1 MVSRLGW
8 RNGARALADIIVAAL
23 IFSLASACAA
33 HAEPLKIG
41 AVKIAAVG
49 PIYIA
54 VERGYFAAEGLEAE
68 IVYFDAAEPIAVA
81 AASGAIDFGVT
92 GVSAGLYNLAGQG
105 ALKIVAAQAHE
116 AKGYQVNG
124 FIVSNA
130 AFDDGLTSFKALA
143 GHSIAVAQ
151 IGSPLHYAAALVA
164 MKYGIALT
172 SLRFLPLQAN
182 ANILTAV
189 AGGRADTGVVP
200 ATALAPVLA
209 RGQIRLLGWI
219 GDETPWQ
226 SSAIFTASRTVVERA
241 DFVHRFLTAF
251 RRGTRDYHAAFSA
264 DDGTRRDGPAA
275 PEILAILAKY
285 TGQSEQQLRTG
296 IAYIDAEGRIDLADM
311 QRQIAWFT
319 DQRMLKNEIPI
330 DAVIDRASVIPLPAR
345 LVPR

>member
-1 MVSRLGW
+1 MGTRLGW
-8 RNGARALADIIVAAL
+8 RAGARAMGGLLAAFFLLAAAE
-23 IFSLASACAA
+23 SPAE
-33 HAEPLKIG
+33 AEPVKIG

-54 VERGYFAAEGLEAE
+54 VERGYFAAAGLEPE
-68 IVYFDAAEPIAVA
+68 LVYFDAAEPIAVA

-105 ALKIVAAQAHE
+105 AVKIVAAQAHE

-130 AFDDGLTSFKALA
+130 AFDAGLTSFKELG

-164 MKYGIALT
+164 EKYGVALA

-209 RGQIRLLGWI
+209 RGAIKLLGWI

-226 SSAIFTASRTVVERA
+226 SSAIFASSRMVVERA
-241 DFVHRFLTAF
+241 DFVRSFLTAF

-264 DDGTRRDGPAA
+264 ADGTRRDGPTA

-311 QRQIAWFT
+311 QRQIAWFAG
-319 DQRMLKNEIPI
+319 QRMLKSEIPI
-330 DAVIDRASVIPLPAR
+330 DAVVDRASVIPLPAK
-345 LVPR
+345 LIPR